1 MREELNREAFHD
13 AIDET
18 LSGLHENPFLA
29 QRVMAQA
36 NEKEDIVVK
45 KRLSVGFMLVAVLM
59 LLAVA
64 AMAVTGSYV
73 LQYLRYKDSI
83 HEEDIHPID
92 QTFTDEDVLIHV
104 VDSYYDGESLSVG
117 MEIRSEAP
125 AYLTVESIYVNGNEY
140 DLSESNIEDMW
151 VSYPPE
157 IDRRASTDVHGFTI
171 CFDGIE
177 LQGPSS
183 HVEMHL
189 SLLVPTQKVCLIETE
204 SENHMNSWRNIDE
217 AIQRGETPVDS
228 EEPFQILVGSEWF
241 GDDMVDINGPVQRP
255 VNASDAYVDASNMTL
270 LSEQLLSFDVMIHN

>member
-29 QRVMAQA
+29 QRVIAQA
-36 NEKEDIVVK
+36 NGKEDTVVK
-45 KRLSVGFMLVAVLM
+45 KRISIGFVLVVLLM

-64 AMAVTGSYV
+64 ALAATGSYV
-73 LQYLRYKDSI
+73 LQYLRHRDDI
-83 HEEDIHPID
+83 HEEDVHPID
-92 QTFTDEDVLIHV
+92 QTFTGEDVLIHV

-125 AYLTVESIYVNGNEY
+125 AYLTVESIHVNGNEFE
-140 DLSESNIEDMW
+140 LSESNIEDMW

-157 IDRRASTDVHGFTI
+157 INRKASTDAHGFTI
-171 CFDGIE
+171 CFDSIE

-189 SLLVPTQKVCLIETE
+189 SL
-204 SENHMNSWRNIDE
+204 S
-217 AIQRGETPVDS
+217 
-228 EEPFQILVGSEWF
+228 
-241 GDDMVDINGPVQRP
+241 
-255 VNASDAYVDASNMTL
+255 AS
-270 LSEQLLSFDVMIHN
+270 I